1 MVILIPFF
9 AKLNRLKVNI
19 NLISNHWIVIEKVLN
34 LSIEKLKTKQQ
45 MKRIKQD
52 KFAQLINN
60 GHVQAEVVQTGRLYK
75 AFLTDSS
82 NTCYDISAYISREDR
97 VFALENDLPIV
108 FTIPVN
114 KSTHIDEIRNGW
126 KIDGKVTRVKP
137 IVEKITDT
145 VTMEEETETDPI
157 LNFIHKESPEIKP
170 EELIISELKWKY
182 LVRNAMRG
190 RNIMMTGPAG
200 SGKTQTARYA
210 AEALQKPFFIFNLG
224 STQDPRATLIGNT
237 HFNKDTGT
245 YFSESAFVQ
254 AIQTEN
260 AIILLD
266 ELTRAHPEAW
276 NILMSVLDIN
286 QRYLRLDEKPDSPI
300 VKVAEGVSFIG
311 TANEGNEYTST
322 RVLDRAMRDRF
333 LIIEMD
339 QLDKDQELQLL
350 QLRFPEVPV
359 KKLSDIAEIADMTRK
374 ECKSESAKL
383 STSIST
389 RLSIEI
395 ADLVKDGFT
404 ISEAAEV
411 GIYPF
416 FSPDGGVDSERTF
429 IKQIVQKFDDSIK
442 EELVK

>member
-1 MVILIPFF
+1 
-9 AKLNRLKVNI
+9 
-19 NLISNHWIVIEKVLN
+19 
-34 LSIEKLKTKQQ
+34 
-45 MKRIKQD
+45 MKRINQT
-52 KFAQLINN
+52 KFAQLINQGFN
-60 GHVQAEVVQTGRLYK
+60 VAEVMQSGRLYK
-75 AFLTDSS
+75 AYITDSK
-82 NTCYDISAYISREDR
+82 NVCHDVSAFIKREDR
-97 VFALENDLPIV
+97 VFALENDLPIKFAIV
-108 FTIPVN
+108 MT
-114 KSTHIDEIRNGW
+114 KQTTLDEIRDGW
-126 KIDGKVTRVKP
+126 VIDGKATRVKVAKP
-137 IVEKITDT
+137 EPEIV
-145 VTMEEETETDPI
+145 VEEEVTADPI

-182 LVRNAMRG
+182 LVRNTMRG
-190 RNIMMTGPAG
+190 RNILMTGPAG

-210 AEALQKPFFIFNLG
+210 AEALDRPFFIFNLG

-254 AIQTEN
+254 AIQKEN
-260 AIILLD
+260 AVILLD

-286 QRYLRLDEKPDSPI
+286 QRYLRLDEKPDSPT
-300 VKVAEGVSFIG
+300 VKVANGVSFIG

-350 QLRFPEVPV
+350 KLRFPEVDT
-359 KKLSDIAEIADMTRK
+359 KKLSNIAEIADMTRK
-374 ECKSESAKL
+374 ELKSESAKI

-404 ISEAAEV
+404 IAEAAEV

-416 FSPDGGVDSERTF
+416 FSPEGGVDSERTY

>member
-1 MVILIPFF
+1 
-9 AKLNRLKVNI
+9 
-19 NLISNHWIVIEKVLN
+19 
-34 LSIEKLKTKQQ
+34 
-45 MKRIKQD
+45 MKRINQT
-52 KFAQLINN
+52 KFAQLINQGFN
-60 GHVQAEVVQTGRLYK
+60 VAEVMQSGRLYK
-75 AFLTDSS
+75 AYITDSKNVS
-82 NTCYDISAYISREDR
+82 HDVSAFIKREDR
-97 VFALENDLPIV
+97 VFALENDLPIKFAIV
-108 FTIPVN
+108 LT
-114 KSTHIDEIRNGW
+114 KHATLDEIRDGW
-126 KIDGKVTRVKP
+126 VIDGKATRVKHVKP
-137 IVEKITDT
+137 EPEITVVE
-145 VTMEEETETDPI
+145 ESSADPI

-182 LVRNAMRG
+182 LVRNTMRG
-190 RNIMMTGPAG
+190 RNILMTGPAG

-210 AEALQKPFFIFNLG
+210 AEALDRPFFIFNLG

-254 AIQTEN
+254 AIQKEN
-260 AIILLD
+260 AVILLD

-286 QRYLRLDEKPDSPI
+286 QRYLRLDEKPDSPT
-300 VKVAEGVSFIG
+300 VKVANGVSFIG

-350 QLRFPEVPV
+350 KLRFPEVDT
-359 KKLSDIAEIADMTRK
+359 KKLSNIAEIADMTRK
-374 ECKSESAKL
+374 ELKSESAKI

-404 ISEAAEV
+404 IAEAAEV

-416 FSPDGGVDSERTF
+416 FSPEGGVDSERTY